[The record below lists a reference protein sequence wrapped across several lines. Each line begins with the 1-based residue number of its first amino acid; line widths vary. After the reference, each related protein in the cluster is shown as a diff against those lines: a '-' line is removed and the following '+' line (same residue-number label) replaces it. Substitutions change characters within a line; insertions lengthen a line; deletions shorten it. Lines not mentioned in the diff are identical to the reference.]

1 MTQST
6 TVPGAHVDPIDCDIA
21 VRRLW
26 DYLDG
31 RLGALAKDE
40 VEAHLATC
48 ELCSPHFA
56 FATQMR
62 AALAASAGPPL
73 GGSDEAQLRDR
84 VRQALAR
91 FGMVD
96 ERRDPPGR

>member
-6 TVPGAHVDPIDCDIA
+6 TVPGAHVDPIDCEIA
-21 VRRLW
+21 IRRLW

-31 RLGALAKDE
+31 RLGALARDE
-40 VEAHLATC
+40 MDAHLATC
-48 ELCSPHFA
+48 ELCPAHFA
-56 FATQMR
+56 FAKQMR
-62 AALAASAGPPL
+62 AALAASAEPRL

-91 FGMVD
+91 IGMVD
-96 ERRDPPGR
+96 EPRDPPGG